1 MKIALFG
8 ANGMIGQRI
17 AREATERGHQVT
29 AIVRNPSSFTE
40 CLQNLSVAQGDAS
53 DPESVAKVAAG
64 HDLVVSALGPA
75 HGALPES
82 FVEMTR
88 TLIDGVKRTGVQRL
102 IAVGGAG
109 SLEVAP
115 GVQLMDTPEF
125 PSALQGIARAH
136 HDALNLYLGE
146 KDLDWTNI
154 SPAALIEPGQRT
166 GKYRTGKDQLVTNDK
181 GESRISAEDFAIAI
195 IDEVEKPRFSRQRF
209 TAAY

>member
-17 AREATERGHQVT
+17 AREATDRGHQVT
-29 AIVRNPSSFTE
+29 AIVRNPSSFTQ
-40 CLQNLSVAQGDAS
+40 CLQNLRVAQGDANN
-53 DPESVAKVAAG
+53 PESVAKVAAD
-64 HDLVVSALGPA
+64 HDVVVSALGPA
-75 HGALPES
+75 HGAPPES

-88 TLIDGVKRTGVQRL
+88 TLIDSVKRSGVRRL

-136 HDALNLYLGE
+136 GDALNVYRAE
-146 KDLDWTNI
+146 KDLDWTNV
-154 SPAALIEPGQRT
+154 SPAAFIEPGQRT
-166 GKYRTGKDQLVTNDK
+166 GKYRTGTDQLVANDK

-195 IDEVEKPRFSRQRF
+195 IDEVEKPHFSRQRF